1 MYGNQIVPF
10 LKTKVRQPDSF
21 YPDIR
26 RSPVFSSFLKS
37 AKIPKKENNLTAD
50 MYNLTLQKTAQSLVL
65 SGITYSPSQTPT
77 LGNLIYTPSTIKV
90 EVKKLGLPVN
100 NSRVYLFDMNMVCVA
115 QTVTDIDGTAYFY
128 NKPLNYHYHV
138 VSEESTGHYVSTI
151 VNRLQGVEG

>member
-1 MYGNQIVPF
+1 MHGNQIVPF

-21 YPDIR
+21 YQDIR

-65 SGITYSPSQTPT
+65 SGVNYAPNQTPT

-100 NSRVYLFDMNMVCVA
+100 NSRVYLFDMNKYIA
-115 QTVTDIDGTAYFY
+115 
-128 NKPLNYHYHV
+128 LNY
-138 VSEESTGHYVSTI
+138 
-151 VNRLQGVEG
+151 Q